1 MTFLNFLVWEELT
14 FLGHPI
20 NGPLLKNLIKS
31 ITGTLLKGCNLET
44 PECGLGAKRIVN
56 GEDANV
62 SEWPW
67 AAIIGKP
74 AENGGISVWCG
85 GSLIGNS
92 VVLTAAHCFEG
103 SNQPTMVRLGELDYT
118 DNSDGALH
126 QDIEIAN
133 VFIHPE

>member
-1 MTFLNFLVWEELT
+1 M
-14 FLGHPI
+14 
-20 NGPLLKNLIKS
+20 K
-31 ITGTLLKGCNLET
+31 T
-44 PECGLGAKRIVN
+44 PECGLAAKRIVN
-56 GEDANV
+56 GENANV
-62 SEWPW
+62 GEWPW
-67 AAIIGKP
+67 AAIIGKSTK
-74 AENGGISVWCG
+74 NGGISVWCG